1 MINRK
6 LTPFT
11 CQYLQILTMR
21 APSNPTP
28 PHTDFGCRRNK
39 RILTTFYKTSLT
51 RSYIPLLFNR
61 SVLQCLSATLPVCF
75 STCLFFCLSAL
86 LPVCPIARLPD
97 SFTFHTR
104 PLSTTLTHILSLGT
118 DYNYPIIS
126 LTTRTQT
133 PTHTITHPHNHPPTH
148 SPTHTLD
155 DFVILGATKHL
166 YNWLCPSVG
175 R

>member
-1 MINRK
+1 MINLK

-51 RSYIPLLFNR
+51 RSYIPLLFNLIGLC
-61 SVLQCLSATLPVCF
+61 SNACLPHCLSAFLPVCF
-75 STCLFFCLSAL
+75 SACLLYCPSAP
-86 LPVCPIARLPD
+86 LPVCLTHSHFTPD
-97 SFTFHTR
+97 
-104 PLSTTLTHILSLGT
+104 LSTTLTHILSPGT

-133 PTHTITHPHNHPPTH
+133 PTHTITHPHTRPPTH
-148 SPTHTLD
+148 ST
-155 DFVILGATKHL
+155 I
-166 YNWLCPSVG
+166 S
-175 R
+175 

>member
-1 MINRK
+1 MINLK

-51 RSYIPLLFNR
+51 RSYIPLLFNLIGLC
-61 SVLQCLSATLPVCF
+61 SNACLPHCLSAFLPVCF
-75 STCLFFCLSAL
+75 SACLLYCPSAP

-133 PTHTITHPHNHPPTH
+133 PSHTIPHQHTRPPTH
-148 SPTHTLD
+148 ST
-155 DFVILGATKHL
+155 I
-166 YNWLCPSVG
+166 S
-175 R
+175 